1 MPNMHQPKIL
11 RSLVIL
17 FTFVILSEAKDLA
30 RCTEML
36 RCTQHDNTSPTA
48 VRRLMSIGAD

>member
-1 MPNMHQPKIL
+1 MPNMHQPEIL

-17 FTFVILSEAKDLA
+17 FTFVILSEAKDLV

-48 VRRLMSIGAD
+48 VRKLMPFGAD